1 MSGVLDV
8 VFFSND
14 VSKTDVR
21 CATVGVHFF
30 LTCKFIQCVLHVFM
44 DGSKVQYKKHNAD
57 DKYILQPLCQ
67 KNKNVASRHQS
78 DLM

>member
-1 MSGVLDV
+1 ML
-8 VFFSND
+8 FSSN

-21 CATVGVHFF
+21 CATVGVPFF
-30 LTCKFIQCVLHVFM
+30 LTCKFIQFVLHVFM
-44 DGSKVQYKKHNAD
+44 DGSKVQYKKHIAD

-67 KNKNVASRHQS
+67 KKQNVASRHQS

>member
-1 MSGVLDV
+1 ML
-8 VFFSND
+8 FFSND

-44 DGSKVQYKKHNAD
+44 DGSKVQYKKTE
-57 DKYILQPLCQ
+57 C
-67 KNKNVASRHQS
+67 R
-78 DLM
+78 

>member
-1 MSGVLDV
+1 MLV
-8 VFFSND
+8 FSND